1 MQKGIARK
9 LAAETALL
17 LGLSSTI
24 MGFAVLLT
32 SAGGGSR
39 VAAVP
44 ASLFV
49 IAGAILAFTAVKLRR
64 RSRYLF
70 LAAFFMQ
77 IGVLLLLV
85 ASGGLESPLSRLW
98 PCLSIFAGLA
108 LIPSGWHRYG
118 TARARFVVPSLAFVA
133 LGAGFLVFS
142 FGLVPFSFRRFFLVW
157 WPLLLVFAGI
167 ILTLVSVVAGGN
179 SEEGGP

>member
-1 MQKGIARK
+1 MQKRIARR
-9 LAAETALL
+9 LAAEAALL
-17 LGLSSTI
+17 LGFSSTI

-32 SAGGGSR
+32 AAGGGSR
-39 VAAVP
+39 MAAVP

-49 IAGAILAFTAVKLRR
+49 IAGAVFAFTAVKLH
-64 RSRYLF
+64 RSPRYLF

-85 ASGGLESPLSRLW
+85 ASGALITPVSRLW

-108 LIPSGWHRYG
+108 LIPAGWYHYG

-133 LGAGFLVFS
+133 LGAAFLIFS
-142 FGLVPFSFRRFFLVW
+142 LGIVPFSFRRFFLAW
-157 WPLLLVFAGI
+157 WPLLLVLAGI
-167 ILTLVSVVAGGN
+167 ILTLVSFVAGGS
-179 SEEGGP
+179 SEESGP